1 MDLNL
6 GGKRALVTGS
16 SSGIGRGIALV
27 LAREGAE
34 VVVHGRNEQRTRAVV
49 EAIRAEGGTAFM
61 ALGDLASDDGAEA
74 AIAAVNAAEHSG
86 AGGGIDILVN
96 NIGGN
101 EAAGGGLHGW
111 FSDTPEVWCGTMQ
124 QNLVAPVRMI
134 HAFVPAM
141 RERGW
146 GRVINISSGGGAAPT
161 PQAAAYCAAKAAVIN
176 LTVSLSLELARSGVT
191 VNTVSPGCTRT
202 DMFERT
208 LTAMGD
214 ANGWPADLDARE
226 AKFMDLGMFPCASRR
241 YGRPGDI
248 GALVAFLSSPLAD
261 FVNGANYRIDGG
273 QVQSVN

>member
-6 GGKRALVTGS
+6 AGKRALVTGS
-16 SSGIGRGIALV
+16 SSGIGRAAAQV
-27 LAREGAE
+27 LAREGAA
-34 VVVHGRNEQRTRAVV
+34 VAVHGRNRERA
-49 EAIRAEGGTAFM
+49 EATAAAIRDAGGKAIATDEGA
-61 ALGDLASDDGAEA
+61 GAV
-74 AIAAVNAAEHSG
+74 IAAVESAL
-86 AGGGIDILVN
+86 GGIDILVN

-101 EAAGGGLHGW
+101 EAAGGGLSGW
-111 FSDTPEVWCGTMQ
+111 FNDTPQVWTGTMQ

-146 GRVINISSGGGAAPT
+146 GRVINVSSGGGAQPT

-176 LTVSLSLELARSGVT
+176 LTVSLSVELARTGVT

-202 DMFERT
+202 DMFEGT
-208 LTAMGD
+208 LKAIGD
-214 ANGWPADLDARE
+214 AQGWPDDLDARE
-226 AKFMDLGMFPCASRR
+226 KKFMDLGLFACSSER
-241 YGRPGDI
+241 YGRPEEV
-248 GALVAFLSSPLAD
+248 GALIAFLASPLAG

>member
-6 GGKRALVTGS
+6 RGKRALVTGS
-16 SSGIGRGIALV
+16 SSGIGRGIAHV
-27 LAREGAE
+27 LAREGVH
-34 VVVHGRNEQRTRAVV
+34 VVVHGRNEARTAAVCAAILDEGGAASTALGNLATDAGAATVERAV
-49 EAIRAEGGTAFM
+49 
-61 ALGDLASDDGAEA
+61 A
-74 AIAAVNAAEHSG
+74 AAT
-86 AGGGIDILVN
+86 GGIDILVN

-101 EAAGGGLHGW
+101 EAAGGGLNGW
-111 FSDTPEVWCGTMQ
+111 FADTPEVWTGTMQ

-146 GRVINISSGGGAAPT
+146 GRVINISSGGGSQPT

-176 LTVSLSLELARSGVT
+176 LTVSLSIELARTGVT

-202 DMFERT
+202 EMFERT
-208 LTAMGD
+208 LTTMGE
-214 ANGWPADLDARE
+214 ANGWPDDMDVRE
-226 AKFMDLGMFPCASRR
+226 AKFMDLGIFPCASER
-241 YGRPGDI
+241 YGRPEDI
-248 GALVAFLSSPLAD
+248 GALVAYLASPGSA